1 MSYLLDT
8 NSVVDHLR
16 RGASSNVTARI
27 AAAAPGSVHLC
38 SVVLAELLYGAYHGG
53 AAHLALNLA
62 LVEQVRRDFTSLP
75 FDDRCAEEYGR
86 LRAQL
91 ATAGTMIGPN
101 DLMIASIALANQL
114 TLVTHNTAEFSRV
127 AGLTIEDWQ

>member
-1 MSYLLDT
+1 L
-8 NSVVDHLR
+8 
-16 RGASSNVTARI
+16 SSKITAKI
-27 AAAAPGSVHLC
+27 AAAAPGSIHLC
-38 SVVLAELLYGAYHGG
+38 SVVLAELLYGAYRGG

-62 LVEQVRRDFTSLP
+62 LVEQVRLDYASLP

-91 ATAGTMIGPN
+91 TTWGNVIGPN
-101 DLMIASIALANQL
+101 DLMIASIAVANQL